1 MKRDMPNEGTVETV
15 RSYPAESGLRMQS
28 ERGDVARGSHV
39 MRDVFRSFV
48 LAWHF
53 LTAIPISR
61 RHHDPTANELAASMA
76 WYSTVGLLIGGLLAL
91 VDQTL
96 RWWMASEVVSVL
108 LIVLLVL
115 LTRGLHQD
123 GLADTVDGLAGGRT
137 VEDRLRIM
145 RDPSVG
151 ALGATGLFLSLLLRY
166 AGLMAL
172 PQAWRFPVL
181 LCMPAV
187 GRWAM
192 VCVAWASPSARRDGG
207 LASAFL
213 TNLSWHHVLLASL
226 VLAVALTAGL
236 GAVPAVVTMG
246 VGAGVIL
253 FVRYRCRQWFGGVTG
268 DLLGATN
275 ELIEILFLLLIPV
288 LVMAR

>member
-1 MKRDMPNEGTVETV
+1 MPREGTVETM
-15 RSYPAESGLRMQS
+15 RSYPAESGLRMQPDG
-28 ERGDVARGSHV
+28 GDSARGSHV
-39 MRDVFRSFV
+39 TRDVFRSFV

-61 RHHDPTANELAASMA
+61 RHHDPTADELAASMA

-91 VDQTL
+91 TDQAL
-96 RWWMASEVVSVL
+96 RLWMASEVVNVL
-108 LIVLLVL
+108 LIVMLVL
-115 LTRGLHQD
+115 ITRGLHQD

-137 VEDRLRIM
+137 AEDRLRIM
-145 RDPSVG
+145 RDPCVG

-166 AGLMAL
+166 GGLMAL
-172 PQAWRFPVL
+172 PQAWRFSLL

-192 VCVAWASPSARRDGG
+192 VCVAWGSPYARRDGG

-213 TNLSWHHVLLASL
+213 TNLSWRQVLLASL
-226 VLAVALTAGL
+226 LLAVALTEEL
-236 GAVPAVVTMG
+236 GVVPAVATMVAGTG
-246 VGAGVIL
+246 VVL
-253 FVRYRCRQWFGGVTG
+253 FVRHECRQSFGGVTG

-275 ELIEILFLLLIPV
+275 ELIEILFLLLIPM

>member
-1 MKRDMPNEGTVETV
+1 MTKR
-15 RSYPAESGLRMQS
+15 
-28 ERGDVARGSHV
+28 
-39 MRDVFRSFV
+39 VFRSVTKTMSMTRPFV
-48 LAWHF
+48 FAWHF

-61 RHHDPTANELAASMA
+61 DYHEPTADELAASMA
-76 WYSTVGLLIGGLLAL
+76 WYSTVGLMIGGLLAL
-91 VDQTL
+91 VDQVL
-96 RWWMASEVVSVL
+96 RGWMTAEVVNVL

-137 VEDRLRIM
+137 KDDRLRIM
-145 RDPSVG
+145 RDPNVG

-166 AGLMAL
+166 AALLAL
-172 PQAWRFPVL
+172 PNSWRFPML

-192 VCVAWASPSARRDGG
+192 VCVAWSSSYARRDGG

-213 TNLSWHHVLLASL
+213 TNLSWHHVLLSTL

-236 GAVPAVVTMG
+236 GPVPALAT
-246 VGAGVIL
+246 VGAGGVL
-253 FVRYRCRQWFGGVTG
+253 VLLVRQGCRKWFGGVTG

-275 ELIEILFLLLIPV
+275 ELIEILFLLLVPI